1 LSIPEPGTPQFSSFV
16 GTDGPELRAVRLLS
30 ERIVGGLGLAL
41 PTAAGAD
48 SGYPGTT
55 TVTTVPGGTN
65 PPGGSTT
72 AQGSATG
79 GCSPSGGGST
89 QADATSSI
97 AVGSS
102 AVVVLTCTANATYSV
117 SIDGVASSV
126 TVPADS
132 TGTVTLTIAASDP
145 HLSVNGSTPE
155 PTTYGSNTVT
165 LANTAGGDGATV
177 DVNIPNAT
185 TAALGTGGSSG
196 SLAFTGAELLALIIG
211 ALFLLATG
219 TLLVVFTRRRT
230 RQQQI

>member
-1 LSIPEPGTPQFSSFV
+1 
-16 GTDGPELRAVRLLS
+16 
-30 ERIVGGLGLAL
+30 
-41 PTAAGAD
+41 
-48 SGYPGTT
+48 
-55 TVTTVPGGTN
+55 
-65 PPGGSTT
+65 
-72 AQGSATG
+72 
-79 GCSPSGGGST
+79 
-89 QADATSSI
+89 
-97 AVGSS
+97 
-102 AVVVLTCTANATYSV
+102 VVLTCTANATYSV

-132 TGTVTLTIAASDP
+132 TRTVTLTIAASDP